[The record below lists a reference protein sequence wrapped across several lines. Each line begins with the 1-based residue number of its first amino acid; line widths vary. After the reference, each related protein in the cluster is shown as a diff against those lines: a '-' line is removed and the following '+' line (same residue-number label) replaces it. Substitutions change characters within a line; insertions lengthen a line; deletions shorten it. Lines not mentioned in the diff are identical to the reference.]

1 MSLYPEDKLY
11 QELSF
16 IAYYYHWGMEEVLGL
31 DHRSR
36 RRWCREISEIHREI
50 NPSERKEKSLFEL
63 GYNAKR
69 I

>member
-1 MSLYPEDKLY
+1 MSIYPEDKLY
-11 QELSF
+11 RELSF
-16 IAYYYHWGMEEVLGL
+16 IAYYYHWSMEEVLSL

-50 NPSERKEKSLFEL
+50 NPSEGKEKSLFEL
-63 GYNAKR
+63 KR

>member
-11 QELSF
+11 RELSF
-16 IAYYYHWGMEEVLGL
+16 ISYYYHWSMEEVLSL

-50 NPSERKEKSLFEL
+50 NPSEGKEKSLFEL
-63 GYNAKR
+63 KR

>member
-1 MSLYPEDKLY
+1 
-11 QELSF
+11 
-16 IAYYYHWGMEEVLGL
+16 MEEVLSL

-50 NPSERKEKSLFEL
+50 NPSEGKEKSLFEL
-63 GYNAKR
+63 KR